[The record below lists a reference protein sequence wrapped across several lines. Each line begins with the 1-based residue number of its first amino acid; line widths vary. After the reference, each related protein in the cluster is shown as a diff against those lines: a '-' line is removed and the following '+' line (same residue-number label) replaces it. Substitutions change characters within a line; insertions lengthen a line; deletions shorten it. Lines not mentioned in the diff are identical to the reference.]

1 MSCFR
6 WCLNVHSVWKPPKMS
21 HLSFSILAFSPIF
34 VLLKLT
40 CLVALFDSKLQ
51 VFKNSPKRTSL
62 ALLSKTFSSIFEHR
76 VIGDFNAYFLDSFI
90 KVCLTGDNW
99 VCSCQ
104 HASCSIALQS
114 FLLSLRAG
122 ETNSCFSSFARFW
135 SDDAYLILNLVKET
149 KVRREKSLR

>member
-1 MSCFR
+1 
-6 WCLNVHSVWKPPKMS
+6 MS
-21 HLSFSILAFSPIF
+21 HSNFSILAFSPIF

-76 VIGDFNAYFLDSFI
+76 VVSYFIEMSVYVFYLWLGDFNAYFLDSFI

-122 ETNSCFSSFARFW
+122 ETNSCFSSFARF
-135 SDDAYLILNLVKET
+135 
-149 KVRREKSLR
+149 